1 MPVITVASPKGGAG
15 KSTASVILGTEL
27 AHAGAEITILDCDP
41 NRSISIWADRASLP
55 PRITVRSDVGESEIV
70 RTIKQ
75 QDADGRIVIVD
86 LEGVA
91 SRLVSRAISQAD
103 LVLTP
108 MRATT
113 LDATI
118 GVRALALISEEEE
131 ALGRSIPHAVVFTM
145 TRAIKSKQHTAI
157 EASLKGQGGRHNQ
170 STSDGTRG
178 VFCPIRVWRRP
189 SDASSARTD
198 GTSRRECVSLRSS
211 RLQPPCRKK
220 AMNDKSAF
228 SIDIASLKSRRK
240 DVSSGALEK
249 ADFAGEQ
256 HGFVDREPKPKRGRQ
271 PSPRTGQV
279 HAKVMPNVADEI
291 ANEAKLRGVQQGVL
305 IEEAWALYRA
315 NNG

>member
-15 KSTASVILGTEL
+15 KSTASVILATEL

-41 NRSISIWADRASLP
+41 NRSISIWAERGALP
-55 PRITVRSDVGESEIV
+55 PRIIVRSDVGESEIV

-131 ALGRSIPHAVVFTM
+131 ALGRSIRHAVVFTM

-157 EASLKGQGGRHNQ
+157 EASLKGQGVDVISPPLMERAAFSALFEFGGDLRTLPTQGRMEPAADN
-170 STSDGTRG
+170 
-178 VFCPIRVWRRP
+178 
-189 SDASSARTD
+189 A
-198 GTSRRECVSLRSS
+198 
-211 RLQPPCRKK
+211 
-220 AMNDKSAF
+220 SAF
-228 SIDIASLKSRRK
+228 AQAVYNRL
-240 DVSSGALEK
+240 VGN
-249 ADFAGEQ
+249 
-256 HGFVDREPKPKRGRQ
+256 
-271 PSPRTGQV
+271 GQ
-279 HAKVMPNVADEI
+279 
-291 ANEAKLRGVQQGVL
+291 
-305 IEEAWALYRA
+305 
-315 NNG
+315 